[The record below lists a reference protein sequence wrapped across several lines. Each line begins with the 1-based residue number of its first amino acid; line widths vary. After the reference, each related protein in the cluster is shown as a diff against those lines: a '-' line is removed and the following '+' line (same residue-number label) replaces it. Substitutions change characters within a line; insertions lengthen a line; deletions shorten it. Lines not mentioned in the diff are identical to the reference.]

1 MKVWFRKVLKYKNH
15 WKKKSQNFKHTYG
28 FLLCTIAEKFK
39 LKAKT
44 LDLLIQK
51 QLILLLLP
59 KFPFYF
65 IIFLNVVKC
74 KLWCFWKKE
83 WEGLDILPKP
93 QKVKHPETKIKK
105 HIM

>member
-1 MKVWFRKVLKYKNH
+1 MTALPLPQMKVWFRKVLKYKNH

-74 KLWCFWKKE
+74 KLWCFWKKR
-83 WEGLDILPKP
+83 I
-93 QKVKHPETKIKK
+93 VS
-105 HIM
+105 